1 METKWRPLLFELGV
15 RRATGTGAP
24 AQGTSAGFP
33 LFGSQ
38 TPSGGF
44 GLGSTSN
51 TSIDPVTGQPAVQPG
66 FAPQLSAGVNAPATD
81 TPLDV
86 MTIRGKVTVLFG
98 KRTNV
103 YGEGEQDVRAASR
116 RVAAVGTQFLI
127 SDRLKLYARHEFISS
142 LDGPY
147 ALTAGQRSYNTLFGA
162 ASSYMK
168 DGDAFSE
175 YRLTDAISGREAEA
189 AIGLRNQWKIAEGV
203 RLHTGFE
210 RLHAIAGVER
220 EATAASVG
228 LEYLASARF
237 KSTARLEWRN
247 DSSSD
252 SWLSTAGF
260 AQRLSRNWTMLAR
273 NYYQLTVPEGTAN
286 QVQDRFSIGAAYR
299 DTTANRLNLLTRYE
313 FRVEDTPGLSPGTAT
328 NRQVQVVSTHAD
340 LHPARAWTLSGQYAA
355 KFVDDRAEASAD
367 RFGIHLF
374 SGRVGFDLSQ
384 RWDIGAL
391 TSVMFGGAGGHR
403 NAVGGEMGFE
413 VYRNL
418 WLSAGYNVTGFADR
432 DLVSSNYTTHGMFL
446 RFRMKFDESV
456 VPTSPERR

>member
-1 METKWRPLLFELGV
+1 MVRTRSPRGSGLQHLVRCRVELHERWRRLQRVPAD
-15 RRATGTGAP
+15 RRH
-24 AQGTSAGFP
+24 
-33 LFGSQ
+33 L
-38 TPSGGF
+38 
-44 GLGSTSN
+44 
-51 TSIDPVTGQPAVQPG
+51 
-66 FAPQLSAGVNAPATD
+66 
-81 TPLDV
+81 
-86 MTIRGKVTVLFG
+86 
-98 KRTNV
+98 
-103 YGEGEQDVRAASR
+103 
-116 RVAAVGTQFLI
+116 
-127 SDRLKLYARHEFISS
+127 
-142 LDGPY
+142 
-147 ALTAGQRSYNTLFGA
+147 
-162 ASSYMK
+162 
-168 DGDAFSE
+168 
-175 YRLTDAISGREAEA
+175 GREAEA
-189 AIGLRNQWKIAEGV
+189 AIGLRNQWKIAKGV

-313 FRVEDTPGLSPGTAT
+313 FRVEDTPGLAPGTASD
-328 NRQVQVVSTHAD
+328 RRVQVVSTHAD

-374 SGRVGFDLSQ
+374 SGRVGFDLSR
-384 RWDIGAL
+384 RWDIGGL

-403 NAVGGEMGFE
+403 SAVGGESGS
-413 VYRNL
+413 R
-418 WLSAGYNVTGFADR
+418 STGTSGSRPA
-432 DLVSSNYTTHGMFL
+432 T
-446 RFRMKFDESV
+446 
-456 VPTSPERR
+456 TSPVLPTAISCPRTSPPAGCSCDSA